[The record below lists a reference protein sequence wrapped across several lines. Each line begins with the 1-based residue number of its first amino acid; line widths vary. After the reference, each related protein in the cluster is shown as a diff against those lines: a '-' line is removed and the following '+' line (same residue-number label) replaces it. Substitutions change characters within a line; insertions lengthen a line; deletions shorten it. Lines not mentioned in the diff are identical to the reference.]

1 MRTSVLIPM
10 AGAGKRFYEDGYK
23 QPKPLIDVC
32 GKPMIKRVIESL
44 SDDRIETNFIFVAQ
58 QDHLESGLSD
68 YLDDKGVVVSINE
81 MTEGAAC
88 TTLLAQ
94 EYIDND
100 SELIIANCDQYLQWD
115 FYDFVTHCRAFDGC
129 LATFNSTNPHHSYAK
144 TSGGRVILVAE
155 KVVISDKASA
165 GIYYFRRGSDY
176 VTAANQMIEKNIRT
190 NNEFYICPAYNELLA
205 DDQHISLY
213 EINVDAKHMLG
224 TPQELQIF
232 IDKID
237 NNEVILND

>member
-10 AGAGKRFYEDGYK
+10 AGA
-23 QPKPLIDVC
+23 

-115 FYDFVTHCRAFDGC
+115 FYDFVT
-129 LATFNSTNPHHSYAK
+129 
-144 TSGGRVILVAE
+144 
-155 KVVISDKASA
+155 
-165 GIYYFRRGSDY
+165 
-176 VTAANQMIEKNIRT
+176 
-190 NNEFYICPAYNELLA
+190 
-205 DDQHISLY
+205 
-213 EINVDAKHMLG
+213 
-224 TPQELQIF
+224 QI
-232 IDKID
+232 
-237 NNEVILND
+237 